1 MLKDTAEIIKEKK
14 VEYIELIYDLIFVYM
29 IGKNSS
35 LIHHIEDGF
44 IAPRAFLIFVLG
56 TLVIIQIWN
65 ITTFYINRYGS
76 NGVQD
81 HIMIMINMFLLYF
94 MGDATRAEWT
104 EGAYYKYDI
113 AWALILINML
123 VNYWLKYRKYSVNKP
138 WEAIQILYS
147 MVMLAGETVIV
158 SVSIPLYVKTGVIIA
173 PAALAFGIIFTLATN
188 KVNNLVP
195 VDFGHL
201 TERAML
207 FVVFTFGEMIVAIAV
222 YFEGGITASGIYFEL
237 MTFLIVVGLF
247 QSYELCYDYLID
259 RELITNGVG
268 YMMIHI
274 FLIFSLSTITAALEF
289 MRESEVDIF
298 PKTVFLTVSLIM
310 YFVFLLL
317 LGIYMK
323 NRTKPNLVFI
333 AKIAVML
340 AAFAVI
346 MLIFRNNMYVN
357 VAATVALVYGMLA
370 IFIRAKKAFLKLERQ
385 TLSCMPKA

>member
-1 MLKDTAEIIKEKK
+1 MKLDGRRVSSN
-14 VEYIELIYDLIFVYM
+14 VEDRRRLS
-29 IGKNSS
+29 G
-35 LIHHIEDGF
+35 GG
-44 IAPRAFLIFVLG
+44 AAGLG
-56 TLVIIQIWN
+56 L
-65 ITTFYINRYGS
+65 G
-76 NGVQD
+76 GVA
-81 HIMIMINMFLLYF
+81 IV
-94 MGDATRAEWT
+94 A
-104 EGAYYKYDI
+104 
-113 AWALILINML
+113 IL
-123 VNYWLKYRKYSVNKP
+123 
-138 WEAIQILYS
+138 
-147 MVMLAGETVIV
+147 
-158 SVSIPLYVKTGVIIA
+158 
-173 PAALAFGIIFTLATN
+173 TLATN

-247 QSYELCYDYLID
+247 QSYELCYDHLID

-323 NRTKPNLVFI
+323 NRTKPNPAFI

-346 MLIFRNNMYVN
+346 MLIFRNNMYWCMACLQFSSVP
-357 VAATVALVYGMLA
+357 
-370 IFIRAKKAFLKLERQ
+370 KKPS
-385 TLSCMPKA
+385 LSWKGKH